1 MSIRIVP
8 KEQLGKEPSEKS
20 ISFIPPVLFPNLKN
34 LYQRRAERFQALA
47 KDNPFADYLEFAAEI
62 AFKHSPAATLK
73 KHFFRGKIIQQL
85 IDVIERS
92 FRCQELTGGNIQE

>member
-62 AFKHSPAATLK
+62 ALAQEKALHDNPLELDLTPLLS
-73 KHFFRGKIIQQL
+73 QQ
-85 IDVIERS
+85 
-92 FRCQELTGGNIQE
+92 TG